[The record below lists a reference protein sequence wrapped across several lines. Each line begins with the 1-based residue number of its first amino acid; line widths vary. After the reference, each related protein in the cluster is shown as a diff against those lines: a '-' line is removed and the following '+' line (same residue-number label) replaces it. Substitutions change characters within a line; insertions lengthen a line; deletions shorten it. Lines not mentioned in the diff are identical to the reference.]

1 MHTTTPCASAPDL
14 TNTIAFLSAQLAD
27 SLKQAGKARTAK
39 MRAYHEGRAEAF
51 QIAMTA
57 LEGCSMSRKSTE
69 TTTTAAKV
77 DELRAAIDLLDNLSQ
92 EGLSEI
98 TAIAKLA
105 LLSLESPDSY
115 RHLDNIAHA
124 LKAIWSKAND
134 TQDSIN
140 GEAERVGCNHVD
152 KAERRR
158 WEARRI
164 ALSLAVDRM
173 QEGGVTK

>member
-1 MHTTTPCASAPDL
+1 MHTITSGASAPGL
-14 TNTIAFLSAQLAD
+14 TNTITFLSAQHAA
-27 SLKQAGKARTAK
+27 SLKQVGEARIAK

-51 QIAMTA
+51 QIAITA

-69 TTTTAAKV
+69 ATTATEV
-77 DELRAAIDLLDNLSQ
+77 DELRAAIDLMDNLSQ
-92 EGLSEI
+92 DGLSEI

-105 LLSLESPDSY
+105 LLGLESPESY

-158 WEARRI
+158 WDAQRI
-164 ALSLAVDRM
+164 ALSLAVEKM
-173 QEGGVTK
+173 QKGGVTK

>member
-1 MHTTTPCASAPDL
+1 MHTITSGASAPDL
-14 TNTIAFLSAQLAD
+14 THTIAFLSAQHAA
-27 SLKQAGKARTAK
+27 SLKQVGEARIAK

-51 QIAMTA
+51 QIAITA

-69 TTTTAAKV
+69 ATTATEV
-77 DELRAAIDLLDNLSQ
+77 DELRAAIDLMDNLSQ
-92 EGLSEI
+92 DGLSEI

-105 LLSLESPDSY
+105 LLGLESPESY

-158 WEARRI
+158 WDAQRI
-164 ALSLAVDRM
+164 ALSLAVEKM
-173 QEGGVTK
+173 QKGGVTK

>member
-1 MHTTTPCASAPDL
+1 MNTKTP
-14 TNTIAFLSAQLAD
+14 
-27 SLKQAGKARTAK
+27 K
-39 MRAYHEGRAEAF
+39 
-51 QIAMTA
+51 
-57 LEGCSMSRKSTE
+57 
-69 TTTTAAKV
+69 TTTAAEV
-77 DELRAAIDLLDNLSQ
+77 EELRAAIDLMDNLSQ

-158 WEARRI
+158 WDAQRI
-164 ALSLAVDRM
+164 ALSLAADRM

>member
-1 MHTTTPCASAPDL
+1 MHTFTSGASAPDL
-14 TNTIAFLSAQLAD
+14 TNTIAFISAQLAA
-27 SLKQAGKARTAK
+27 SLKQVGEARIAK
-39 MRAYHEGRAEAF
+39 MQAYHEGRAEAF
-51 QIAMTA
+51 QIAITA

-69 TTTTAAKV
+69 ATTATEV
-77 DELRAAIDLLDNLSQ
+77 DELRAPIDLMDNLSQ
-92 EGLSEI
+92 DGLSEI

-158 WEARRI
+158 WDAQRI
-164 ALSLAVDRM
+164 ALSLAVEKM
-173 QEGGVTK
+173 QKGGVTK